1 MKKKK
6 KKKRCPLFFSP
17 PSRVVLATHPQDNTT
32 QMGDTGG
39 DLVEHSALGHVS
51 IITGL
56 EAVMRQ
62 NTEHVLRGGLL
73 TDDGGESCR
82 KAAVAFDL
90 LASHCTVM
98 RSNSVL
104 TPLRLPSLPSLFSSI
119 LIFLPL
125 YLCLWQPPSFTV
137 VCHSFKT

>member
-1 MKKKK
+1 
-6 KKKRCPLFFSP
+6 
-17 PSRVVLATHPQDNTT
+17 
-32 QMGDTGG
+32 MGDTGG

-90 LASHCTVM
+90 LASHHTVM

-104 TPLRLPSLPSLFSSI
+104 TPYVSLPSFPSI
-119 LIFLPL
+119 LILLPL
-125 YLCLWQPPSFTV
+125 YLCLWQPPLL
-137 VCHSFKT
+137 